1 MFVDPLQA
9 RVLFQIALKQRFAL
23 LAVNADSPAA
33 ITDVLEA
40 ALECRAPVMIEASL
54 WQLRGRSFGPG
65 DPTIGMMRY
74 LVEVAALAGSDRYR
88 DIPVLFHT
96 DHIKGPETLPL
107 LKAAIGGLETGIGGI
122 GLSPSTVSL
131 DSSELTPEQNIGSIL
146 ELCRHSRGCGRPVTL
161 EMEAGVDDGV
171 TSEALASSLLNAV
184 ECQFPGFVYLWAPG
198 VGTRHGL
205 GEQDAFSPAA
215 VARQHRLASEIAERP
230 VGIAL
235 HGSSGLSP
243 DALRSAVEAGVCKVN
258 WSSESLW
265 IRSRAAE
272 EYYAEHSAALVKGHP
287 AWKATAMDH
296 GLQSFV
302 AARYQ
307 PVVAERIRLLG
318 AEGRAEECRIALT
331 KGCMATGT
339 AAPCAA

>member
-9 RVLFQIALKQRFAL
+9 RLLFQIALKQRFAL

-40 ALECRAPVMIEASL
+40 ARECRAPVIIEASL
-54 WQLRGRSFGPG
+54 WQLRGRSFGAG
-65 DPTIGMMRY
+65 DATLGMTRY
-74 LVEVAALAGSDRYR
+74 LVELAALAGSHRYR

-107 LKAAIGGLETGIGGI
+107 LKAAIGGLETGIGGFR
-122 GLSPSTVSL
+122 LSPSTVSL
-131 DSSELTPEQNIGSIL
+131 DSSELTPEQNIGSIS
-146 ELCRHSRGCGRPVTL
+146 ELCRQSLSCGRPVTL

-171 TSEALASSLLNAV
+171 TSDAVARNLLTPV
-184 ECQFPGFVYLWAPG
+184 ERQFPGFVHLWAPG

-205 GEQDAFSPAA
+205 GDQDTFSPTA
-215 VARQHRLASEIAERP
+215 VARHHRLASEIAGRP

-235 HGSSGLSP
+235 HGSSGLSSE
-243 DALRSAVEAGVCKVN
+243 ALRSAVLAGVCKVN

-265 IRSRAAE
+265 IRSQAARDFFL
-272 EYYAEHSAALVKGHP
+272 EHSAALVKGHP
-287 AWKATAMDH
+287 DWKSTAMDH
-296 GLQSFV
+296 GFQAFV

-307 PVVAERIRLLG
+307 PAVAERIRLLG
-318 AEGRAEECRIALT
+318 AEGRAEEFRIALT
-331 KGCMATGT
+331 KGCAETGT
-339 AAPCAA
+339 AAC